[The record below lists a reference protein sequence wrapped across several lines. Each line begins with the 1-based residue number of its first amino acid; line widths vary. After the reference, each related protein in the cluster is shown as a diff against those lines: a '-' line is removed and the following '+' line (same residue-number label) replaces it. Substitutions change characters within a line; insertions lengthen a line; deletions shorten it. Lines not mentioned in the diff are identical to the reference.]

1 METNV
6 NTIPNAN
13 YNSDLKR
20 ISSSGLSSSR
30 KNDKSDLCYLANDGS
45 KISSRKSLS
54 AYYSYV
60 SGHDEEINDELSSI
74 QIRLRELKSQI
85 SSQSK
90 ANFSLERD
98 LRYLDSRIALLIQNR
113 MASEDVKDLA
123 SHLDNIKHEN
133 DRTIPSES
141 QLQKYGNLFFLLQSE
156 PVHIATLTR
165 LVNLSDI
172 DTLLQTV
179 MFTLYGNQYESRE
192 ENLLL
197 TMFQLVLAAQF
208 EMTSE
213 FSSLLRA
220 NTPVSRMMM
229 TYTRRGP
236 GQSYL
241 KNVIA
246 PEINSIIDNS
256 KLNLEINPL
265 KVLEELHSS
274 SGKPSRKVLPEE
286 ALNDPDVQQILKPR
300 ISKLISI
307 ANIFLESIISNL
319 DAVPY
324 GIRWICKQIKSLTRR
339 RYPLSTD
346 KEVCS
351 LIGGFFFLRFL
362 NPAIVTPQAY
372 MLIDSDP
379 TQNPR
384 RTLTLVAKML
394 QNLANKPS
402 YSKEAYMESL
412 QPFVESNQNRIIKFL
427 LDLTDVGD
435 FYDSLEMDQYMAL
448 TRKEVTLSITLNE
461 MYNTHSLLRQYI
473 NILSPLPNGKL
484 RLLVEDLGECPQQVP
499 RNENLSIELLLYS
512 RWETPLESTL
522 ESMSFQNEL
531 TLHDVM
537 YMEAKSILVQI
548 LRSMPQLGV
557 ISNDG
562 NILSNKKLRK
572 TEFGGIDLLYVS
584 QQAAT
589 SRDSLLVRKGIKVR
603 EMLHELE
610 SSGVIFSSDG
620 FSNLSEEIVLELEHL
635 GNVKEQL
642 ETEYNNLARVYKTI
656 QDHNEYLQSQLE
668 TYRAYLENA
677 RLQSGSSLYPG
688 KKKKNNATVPSGVS
702 IVSAPP
708 KDKKN
713 NSIFGDKN
721 KTGSSKQSAGILS
734 SSSNDINSI
743 DFPSRKKKSTKSE
756 DQIKLKNPTFNTN
769 IPFPKSFPTPDK
781 SGNLRFSHRE
791 LESMGIITASNVP
804 LNRRINLVFLISQLT
819 KGTFSLEIIYKGRE
833 QPILFM
839 NLILDDLLSRQNDNI
854 FILDMEYVH
863 MNISKLLDLLQG
875 CF

>member
-1 METNV
+1 MPSDNIIL
-6 NTIPNAN
+6 NKASPKIPT
-13 YNSDLKR
+13 
-20 ISSSGLSSSR
+20 
-30 KNDKSDLCYLANDGS
+30 
-45 KISSRKSLS
+45 RKSLS

-60 SGHDEEINDELSSI
+60 SGNDEEINDELSSI
-74 QIRLRELKSQI
+74 QIKLRELKFQI

-90 ANFSLERD
+90 ANFSLDRD
-98 LRYLDSRIALLIQNR
+98 LRYLDNRIALLIQNR
-113 MASEDVKDLA
+113 MASEEMKDLA
-123 SHLDNIKHEN
+123 SHLDDTKSEN
-133 DRTIPSES
+133 RRLIPSEQ
-141 QLQKYGNLFFLLQSE
+141 QLHKYGNLFFLLQSE

-246 PEINSIIDNS
+246 PEINLIIEDSNS
-256 KLNLEINPL
+256 DLEINPL
-265 KVLEELHSS
+265 KVLEELHRS
-274 SGKPSRKVLPEE
+274 SGKPIKKCLPEE
-286 ALNDPDVQQILKPR
+286 ALNDKDVIEILKPR
-300 ISKLISI
+300 ISKLIST
-307 ANIFLESIISNL
+307 ANIFLDAIIGSL
-319 DAVPY
+319 DSVPY

-339 RYPLSTD
+339 RYPNSTD
-346 KEVCS
+346 KDVCS

-372 MLIDSDP
+372 MLIDADP

-384 RTLTLVAKML
+384 RTLTLIAKML

-402 YSKEAYMESL
+402 YSKEAYMECL
-412 QPFVESNQNRIIKFL
+412 QPFVEANQDRILKFL
-427 LDLTDVGD
+427 FDLTDVGD

-448 TRKEVTLSITLNE
+448 TRKQVTLSISINE
-461 MYNTHSLLRQYI
+461 IYNTHSLLQQYI
-473 NILSPLPNGKL
+473 DVLSPLPNSKL
-484 RLLVEDLGECPQQVP
+484 RLLVQDLGECHPQVP
-499 RNENLSIELLLYS
+499 RSENLNVELDLYS

-522 ESMSFQNEL
+522 ESMTFQNEL
-531 TLHDVM
+531 TLHDIM

-562 NILSNKKLRK
+562 NNLSNKKLRK
-572 TEFGGIDLLYVS
+572 TEFGGIDLLHVS

-589 SRDSLLVRKGIKVR
+589 SRDSILVRKGIKVR

-610 SSGVIFSSDG
+610 SSGVISSSNG
-620 FSNLSEEIVLELEHL
+620 FLNLSDEIVLEIEHL
-635 GNVKEQL
+635 GSVKEQL
-642 ETEYNNLARVYKTI
+642 ETEYANLSSVYKTI

-677 RLQSGSSLYPG
+677 RIQAGNASGQKS
-688 KKKKNNATVPSGVS
+688 KKKNPNAVPSGVS
-702 IVSAPP
+702 LVQPP
-708 KDKKN
+708 LKDKKN
-713 NSIFGDKN
+713 SSTFGFGERAK
-721 KTGSSKQSAGILS
+721 
-734 SSSNDINSI
+734 
-743 DFPSRKKKSTKSE
+743 
-756 DQIKLKNPTFNTN
+756 N
-769 IPFPKSFPTPDK
+769 IPFISKSPELNFSPKNSPPNHSSPLSRSRINLKPERSNPAISSGSEISSSLSQSQSLPIPDK
-781 SGNLRFSHRE
+781 LGKYCFSHKD
-791 LESMGIITASNVP
+791 LEAMGVIITSNVP
-804 LNRRINLVFLISQLT
+804 KNRRVNLTFLILCLSPST
-819 KGTFSLEIIYKGRE
+819 YTLEIIYKGRDR
-833 QPILFM
+833 PILFM
-839 NLILDDLLSRQNDNI
+839 NLILDDLLARKNDNLAV
-854 FILDMEYVH
+854 LDMEYVH
-863 MNISKLLDLLQG
+863 MDISNLIDLLKR